1 MMYLKLHLLLFFL
14 TFIDFSSAGEGKGSF
29 HYNFDSPNFSPLQKR
44 YKRGIDDDNDD
55 VENAF
60 RLPKD
65 VEVLEDSIDHQ
76 YYLME
81 IKVNRSDLMKD
92 YYIDV
97 PAMLE
102 KPGTVGNKSHSSLS
116 NSYRRAVAAKI
127 QFDFPFY
134 GHRMKNLTIATGGF
148 AYIGDQWHSW
158 LAATQ
163 YIAPLMANFDTHGEN
178 ATIMY
183 ADDGEKFVIEWRNLQ
198 LREQRSGKWL
208 LHFSRISTQERR
220 YLVPIPVTNISD
232 SHHPV
237 KIGMSD
243 AYLFHHSVHNPLA
256 PISQPPSI
264 KRVIY
269 EYHRIEVKPSLIV
282 SNTIVILKAQP
293 TCIQYQSCEECSN
306 ATLKHFNCSWCHS
319 KAKHGGPF
327 CSDQAGL
334 HRRRQHWIEGNCKDN
349 GKVTYCSADED
360 FNEVDDEDDIQ
371 DASGKARVTASP
383 SEPDEVVA
391 WDREKKIKVPEVA
404 KDSQDVLGRSNSGFV
419 SIFIVVVGVV
429 VLASW
434 ASYAYF
440 NPHTPS
446 GQLLIRYR
454 PSRWHMPSSHVRYS
468 ASVHML
474 CDKNTKRKTQLY
486 IGL

>member
-1 MMYLKLHLLLFFL
+1 MVYLKLHLLLFLL
-14 TFIDFSSAGEGKGSF
+14 TFIEFLFADERKGSF
-29 HYNFDSPNFSPLQKR
+29 HYDFDPPNFTSLQR
-44 YKRGIDDDNDD
+44 RHKRGIDDDNDD
-55 VENAF
+55 VEDTF
-60 RLPKD
+60 RLPND
-65 VEVLEDSIDHQ
+65 VEVQEDSIDHQ
-76 YYLME
+76 YYIME

-183 ADDGEKFVIEWRNLQ
+183 ADDGEKFVMEWRNLQ
-198 LREQRSGKWL
+198 LREQRSDGFFTFQGS
-208 LHFSRISTQERR
+208 LHKNGDIWFV
-220 YLVPIPVTNISD
+220 YKDVPIPVTNISD

-269 EYHRIEVKPSLIV
+269 EYHRIEVKPSLIM
-282 SNTIVILKAQP
+282 SNTIVLLKAQP

-349 GKVTYCSADED
+349 GKVTYCSADDD
-360 FNEVDDEDDIQ
+360 FNEVNDEDNILDT
-371 DASGKARVTASP
+371 SGKFAGKTRVTASP
-383 SEPDEVVA
+383 PEPDEVVA

-404 KDSQDVLGRSNSGFV
+404 KDSDDILGRSNSGFA
-419 SIFIVVVGVV
+419 SIFVVLVGVV
-429 VLASW
+429 VFVSW

-446 GQLLIRYR
+446 GQLLIKYR
-454 PSRWHMPSSHVRYS
+454 PSRWHMPSSHVRYR
-468 ASVHML
+468 ASVHM
-474 CDKNTKRKTQLY
+474 
-486 IGL
+486 

>member
-1 MMYLKLHLLLFFL
+1 MYFKLHLLLSLFNFINFL
-14 TFIDFSSAGEGKGSF
+14 FATEKKGF
-29 HYNFDSPNFSPLQKR
+29 HYNFDSPSFTPLQRR
-44 YKRGIDDDNDD
+44 YKRGIDNDNDD
-55 VENAF
+55 VEDAF

-65 VEVLEDSIDHQ
+65 VEVLEDSVDHQ
-76 YYLME
+76 YYIME

-102 KPGTVGNKSHSSLS
+102 RPGTVGNRSHSSLS

-134 GHRMKNLTIATGGF
+134 GHRMRNLTIATGGF

-183 ADDGEKFVIEWRNLQ
+183 ADDGEKFVMEWRNLQ
-198 LREQRSGKWL
+198 LREQRSDGFFTFQGS
-208 LHFSRISTQERR
+208 LHKNGDIWFV
-220 YLVPIPVTNISD
+220 YKDVPIPVTNISD

-282 SNTIVILKAQP
+282 PNTIVVLKAQP

-360 FNEVDDEDDIQ
+360 FNEIDDEEDIR
-371 DASGKARVTASP
+371 DASGKTRVTASP

-391 WDREKKIKVPEVA
+391 WDREKKIKVPEIA

-419 SIFIVVVGVV
+419 SLFVVVVGVV

-468 ASVHML
+468 ASVHM
-474 CDKNTKRKTQLY
+474 
-486 IGL
+486 

>member
-1 MMYLKLHLLLFFL
+1 MYLNLLIIIFL
-14 TFIDFSSAGEGKGSF
+14 AVVTSYITAVDKKESF
-29 HYNFDSPNFSPLQKR
+29 LYDYDSPNFIPLRVRQ
-44 YKRGIDDDNDD
+44 KRGIDDDNDD
-55 VENAF
+55 MKEAF
-60 RLPKD
+60 NMPKD
-65 VEVLEDSIDHQ
+65 VEVQEDSIDHQ
-76 YYLME
+76 YYVME
-81 IKVNRSDLMKD
+81 IKANRSDLMRN

-97 PAMLE
+97 LEML
-102 KPGTVGNKSHSSLS
+102 KRPGTVGNKSHPSLS

-148 AYIGDQWHSW
+148 AYIGDQSHSW

-198 LREQRSGKWL
+198 LREQRSDGFFTFQGS
-208 LHFSRISTQERR
+208 LHKNGDIWFVYKDIPIS
-220 YLVPIPVTNISD
+220 VTNISD

-243 AYLFHHSVHNPLA
+243 AYLFHHNMHNPLG
-256 PISQPPSI
+256 PISQPPSV

-282 SNTIVILKAQP
+282 SNTVVLLKAQP
-293 TCIQYQSCEECSN
+293 TCIQYQTCEDCSN

-349 GKVTYCSADED
+349 GKVTYCSVDED
-360 FNEVDDEDDIQ
+360 FTEVGDEDDIR
-371 DASGKARVTASP
+371 DATGKSRITASP

-391 WDREKKIKVPEVA
+391 WDRQKKTKAPLAA
-404 KDSQDVLGRSNSGFV
+404 KSSEDQYGRSNSGFV
-419 SIFIVVVGVV
+419 SLFVILVCGILF
-429 VLASW
+429 ASW
-434 ASYAYF
+434 VSYAYF

-468 ASVHML
+468 ASVHM
-474 CDKNTKRKTQLY
+474 
-486 IGL
+486 

>member
-1 MMYLKLHLLLFFL
+1 MMYFKLHLLLFLL
-14 TFIDFSSAGEGKGSF
+14 TFIDFSFTAERKGSF
-29 HYNFDSPNFSPLQKR
+29 YYNFDPPNFSPLQRR
-44 YKRGIDDDNDD
+44 YKRGIDDDSDD
-55 VENAF
+55 IEDAF

-76 YYLME
+76 YYIME

-102 KPGTVGNKSHSSLS
+102 KPGTVGNRSHSSLS

-183 ADDGEKFVIEWRNLQ
+183 ADDGEKFVMEWRNLQ
-198 LREQRSGKWL
+198 LREQRSDGFFTFQAS
-208 LHFSRISTQERR
+208 LHKNGDIWFV
-220 YLVPIPVTNISD
+220 YKDVPIPVTNISD

-269 EYHRIEVKPSLIV
+269 EYHRIEVKPLFIV
-282 SNTIVILKAQP
+282 SNTIVLLKAQP

-360 FNEVDDEDDIQ
+360 FNEIDEEDDIR
-371 DASGKARVTASP
+371 DASGKVRVTASP

-391 WDREKKIKVPEVA
+391 WDREKKIKVPQVA

-419 SIFIVVVGVV
+419 SIFVVVVGVIM
-429 VLASW
+429 LASW

-468 ASVHML
+468 ASVHM
-474 CDKNTKRKTQLY
+474 
-486 IGL
+486 

>member
-1 MMYLKLHLLLFFL
+1 M
-14 TFIDFSSAGEGKGSF
+14 DGRVGSF
-29 HYNFDSPNFSPLQKR
+29 HYNFDPPNFTSLPR
-44 YKRGIDDDNDD
+44 RFKRGIDDDSDD
-55 VENAF
+55 VEDAF

-76 YYLME
+76 YYIME

-102 KPGTVGNKSHSSLS
+102 RPGTVGNRSHSSLS

-134 GHRMKNLTIATGGF
+134 GHRMRNLTIATGGF

-183 ADDGEKFVIEWRNLQ
+183 ADDGEKFVMEWRNLQ
-198 LREQRSGKWL
+198 LHGFFTFQGS
-208 LHFSRISTQERR
+208 LHKNGDIWFV
-220 YLVPIPVTNISD
+220 YKDVPIPVTNISD

-282 SNTIVILKAQP
+282 SNTIVLLKAQP
-293 TCIQYQSCEECSN
+293 TCIQYQNCEECSN

-360 FNEVDDEDDIQ
+360 FNEIDDEDDIR

-391 WDREKKIKVPEVA
+391 WDREKKIKVPEIA
-404 KDSQDVLGRSNSGFV
+404 KDNQDVLGRSNSGLV
-419 SIFIVVVGVV
+419 SIFVVIVGVV

-468 ASVHML
+468 ASVHM
-474 CDKNTKRKTQLY
+474 
-486 IGL
+486 

>member
-1 MMYLKLHLLLFFL
+1 MTVSLKYRTRPTVL
-14 TFIDFSSAGEGKGSF
+14 TSFDLYGSIACPITKCHIDDAGGCKIGSF
-29 HYNFDSPNFSPLQKR
+29 HYNFDSPNFLPLQRR
-44 YKRGIDDDNDD
+44 YKRETDDDSDD
-55 VENAF
+55 VEEGAF

-76 YYLME
+76 YYTME
-81 IKVNRSDLMKD
+81 TKVNRSDLMKD

-134 GHRMKNLTIATGGF
+134 GYRMRNLSIATGGF

-198 LREQRSGKWL
+198 FREQRSGM
-208 LHFSRISTQERR
+208 ISI
-220 YLVPIPVTNISD
+220 PIPVTNISD

-237 KIGMSD
+237 KVGLSD

-282 SNTIVILKAQP
+282 SNTIIILKAQP
-293 TCIQYQSCEECSN
+293 TCIQYQTCEECSN

-360 FNEVDDEDDIQ
+360 FNEIDDEDDIQ

-391 WDREKKIKVPEVA
+391 WDREKKIKVPEIA

-419 SIFIVVVGVV
+419 SIFVALVGVLL
-429 VLASW
+429 LASW

-468 ASVHML
+468 ASVHM
-474 CDKNTKRKTQLY
+474 
-486 IGL
+486 

>member
-1 MMYLKLHLLLFFL
+1 MIYFKLHLLLFL
-14 TFIDFSSAGEGKGSF
+14 LIFIDFSFAAE
-29 HYNFDSPNFSPLQKR
+29 R
-44 YKRGIDDDNDD
+44 EGIDDDNDD
-55 VENAF
+55 VEDAF

-76 YYLME
+76 YYVME

-116 NSYRRAVAAKI
+116 NSYRRAVV
-127 QFDFPFY
+127 
-134 GHRMKNLTIATGGF
+134 RF

-183 ADDGEKFVIEWRNLQ
+183 ADDGEKFVMEWHNLQ
-198 LREQRSGKWL
+198 LREQRSG
-208 LHFSRISTQERR
+208 T
-220 YLVPIPVTNISD
+220 VPIPVTNISD

-256 PISQPPSI
+256 PISQPPAI

-269 EYHRIEVKPSLIV
+269 EYHRIEVKPLLIV

-293 TCIQYQSCEECSN
+293 TCIQYQTCEECSN

-391 WDREKKIKVPEVA
+391 WDREKKVKAPEVS
-404 KDSQDVLGRSNSGFV
+404 KDSQDILGRSNSGFV
-419 SIFIVVVGVV
+419 SIFVVIVGIIL
-429 VLASW
+429 LASW

-468 ASVHML
+468 ASIHM
-474 CDKNTKRKTQLY
+474 
-486 IGL
+486 